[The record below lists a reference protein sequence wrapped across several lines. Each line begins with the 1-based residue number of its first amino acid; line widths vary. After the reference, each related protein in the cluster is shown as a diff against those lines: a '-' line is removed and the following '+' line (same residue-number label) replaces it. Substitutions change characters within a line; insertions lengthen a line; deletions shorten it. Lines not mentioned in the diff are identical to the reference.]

1 MASVVGFD
9 EENVSDQSAFVWF
22 VSILV
27 VLVSI
32 FINII
37 WKVLI
42 TCFRRFVNEKISGT
56 LIDNEVGTA
65 WKHTKDA
72 ATQTLERYGC
82 NDLIGPV
89 YVTRSGERWHKRNVD
104 IFLTVRQKCLHHAVI
119 FVHGWFMRMCEH
131 R

>member
-9 EENVSDQSAFVWF
+9 EENASDQSAFVWF

-32 FINII
+32 FINIT

-65 WKHTKDA
+65 WKHTKNA

-82 NDLIGPV
+82 KNLIGPV
-89 YVTRSGERWHKRNVD
+89 YVTSSGERWHKAQCGHLLNRPTKM
-104 IFLTVRQKCLHHAVI
+104 FTPCKECA
-119 FVHGWFMRMCEH
+119 HG
-131 R
+131 